1 MCEFT
6 AFDTRNVICAD
17 VRISVLEQARS
28 EALRIHDAFDRFSED
43 SEVSRML
50 AACEDACPEF
60 ECSPDMFAV
69 LQVSLA
75 LYGETGGAFNP
86 AVGAL
91 VDLWRKLAPGS
102 SAPSDAE
109 VRDALHACDLSRL
122 HISGASCA
130 RMPKGMHFD
139 FGGIAK
145 GYAAECVQTLL
156 LQAGATRGFVNFG
169 GTIAVVGPER
179 PGSNWVFG
187 LQKAGAVYGRDF
199 WALLDASEG
208 AFATSAGYFR
218 NSPRGAQVRSHI
230 FDPRTGRPVD
240 NGVAEVTVHCQSATL
255 ADALSTALFVMGPE
269 EGIRLV
275 SDLGAKAL
283 FLMRDG
289 GVRMSL
295 DFPVRVLREGE

>member
-1 MCEFT
+1 M
-6 AFDTRNVICAD
+6 AD
-17 VRISVLEQARS
+17 APVESGFA
-28 EALRIHDAFDRFSED
+28 
-43 SEVSRML
+43 
-50 AACEDACPEF
+50 EF
-60 ECSPDMFAV
+60 ECSSDMLAV

-91 VDLWRKLAPGS
+91 DDLWCRGAAGS
-102 SAPSDAE
+102 SAPDDVE
-109 VRDALHACDLSRL
+109 VRDVLRACDPSR
-122 HISGASCA
+122 IRVSGASRIA
-130 RMPKGMHFD
+130 MPKGMRFD

-145 GYAAECVQTLL
+145 GYAAERAAVLL
-156 LQAGATRGFVNFG
+156 SQAGAVRGFVNFG
-169 GTIAVVGPER
+169 GTIAVLGPET
-179 PGSNWVFG
+179 PGSAWTFG
-187 LQKAGAVYGRDF
+187 LQKAGAGYGWDF

-218 NSPRGAQVRSHI
+218 DSHCGAQARSHI
-230 FDPRTGRPVD
+230 LDSRSGGPVE

-269 EGIRLV
+269 EGLRLV

-289 GVRMSL
+289 RVRMSPG
-295 DFPVRVLREGE
+295 FPVRVLKEGE